1 MSAKHS
7 SFALMIA
14 CAMTGCT
21 IGPEYVAPQINAKQQ
36 FVGQAAVAQRSAAA
50 QSAIETW
57 WQGYQDPVLTR
68 FIQLASRQNLD
79 VAQAQARIAQAKAG
93 LSAAHVALLPS
104 GNIDGYAAR
113 TYQSSETPIGQL
125 LAPQPG
131 YDRYSSIYE
140 ANLGIGWELD
150 LFGSLRQGQAAA
162 LADYQAAEA
171 SKVAIQLAVTAQTAD
186 IYIYIRGLQLRLDVA
201 NRQLQTQRALVSN
214 LRLLFEHGLIAKSE
228 LDQAESLMAQASA
241 AASGLEASLQQM
253 MNALDVMLGALPG
266 TYQQELADVKSLPKV
281 PAVTDIGMPGDLLRR
296 RPDLLV
302 AERKLAAA
310 NAQLGQAMAEYYPKF
325 SLSGLIGS
333 ATATSGDLFNNASSQ
348 ATAVLGLRWR
358 LFDFGRIN
366 AQIDHAKGHEA
377 ELLAAY
383 RLANLR
389 ATEEVENSFTEL
401 LKMEQQVS
409 FLQQGTQSLDQAR
422 LAAQTAYSRGAI
434 SQIEV
439 LQADEKLLRM
449 TDAQLQAQIAATR
462 ASIKVFKALG
472 GGWNNRAEQQS

>member
-1 MSAKHS
+1 MTTKHP
-7 SFALMIA
+7 SFALVIA
-14 CAMTGCT
+14 CVISGCAV
-21 IGPEYVAPQINAKQQ
+21 GPEYVAPQINSKQQ
-36 FVGQAAVAQRSAAA
+36 FVGQQEVTQRSAAVQTA
-50 QSAIETW
+50 LETW
-57 WQGYQDPVLTR
+57 WQGYQDPLLTR
-68 FIQLASRQNLD
+68 LIQLALQQNLEIT
-79 VAQAQARIAQAKAG
+79 QAQSRIEQAKAG
-93 LSAAHVALLPS
+93 LSAANVALLPS
-104 GNIDGYAAR
+104 GKIDGYGAR
-113 TYQSSETPIGQL
+113 AYQSTETPIGQL
-125 LAPQPG
+125 LTPQPG
-131 YDRYSSIYE
+131 YSRYSNSYE

-171 SKVAIQLAVTAQTAD
+171 SKVAIQLVVAAQTAD
-186 IYIYIRGLQLRLDVA
+186 IYIHARGLQLRLDVA
-201 NRQLQTQRALVSN
+201 NRQLQTQQALVSN

-228 LDQAESLMAQASA
+228 LDQAESLLAQARVA
-241 AASGLEASLQQM
+241 VPVLEASLQQM

-266 TYQQELADVKSLPKV
+266 TYQQELASVRSLPAIPSLQV
-281 PAVTDIGMPGDLLRR
+281 IGMPADLLRR
-296 RPDLLV
+296 RPDLIV
-302 AERKLAAA
+302 AERKLVSA
-310 NAQLGQAMAEYYPKF
+310 NAQLGQAISEYYPKF

-333 ATATSGDLFNNASSQ
+333 ATATSSELFNNASSQ

-366 AQIDHAKGHEA
+366 AQIDHAKGREA

-401 LKMEQQVS
+401 LKMEQQVF

-422 LAAQTAYSRGAI
+422 SAAQAAYTQGVV

-439 LQADEKLLRM
+439 LQADERFLRM
-449 TDAQLQAQIAATR
+449 TDAHLQAQIAAVR

-472 GGWNNRAEQQS
+472 GGWNSHAEQQS